1 MKLSHI
7 LTESIT
13 AEVLHEIGFGRKP
26 KPEVKRKGAHSE
38 EPIVKRITSVAAN
51 LAADNRID
59 YERAIEI
66 FRNRSQQMVGNND
79 MDYYIK
85 IFNNQWDK
93 QGREGPK
100 VQQRPKPKERP
111 RTGKAVFTLPDD
123 PDSRGKPI
131 EFK

>member
-85 IFNNQWDK
+85 IFTINGTNKAEKAQKCNKDPSQK
-93 QGREGPK
+93 KDQELGRLYLLYQMTQIHAES
-100 VQQRPKPKERP
+100 Q
-111 RTGKAVFTLPDD
+111 
-123 PDSRGKPI
+123 
-131 EFK
+131 